1 MLPSAR
7 KLLLLLPLLHAAT
20 TAASSL
26 TVTIPPSNFL
36 PNPNVLPAG
45 THATLTTLSESP
57 KENANILS
65 APLTSSSTF
74 TFPSLP
80 APSKS
85 ESGSQS
91 KPKSYLLDIRSREY
105 VFAPYRVDVAADG
118 TVIGV
123 WETFR
128 GNAWSNRGAE
138 MFVATVG
145 GSAIEDVIVPAKVL
159 ARRGFYEERA
169 KFSPLSLF
177 KNPMI
182 LLAVFAMVVMF
193 AMPKLMENMDP
204 EMREE
209 FEKQSRGGPL
219 TAASRGAVS
228 GGNPANFDLAGWM
241 AGTTSSASAA
251 DGSSAATSGRES
263 GGASRR
269 RG

>member
-7 KLLLLLPLLHAAT
+7 NLLLLLPLLHAAT

-26 TVTIPPSNFL
+26 TITIPPSNFL

-57 KENANILS
+57 NGNDNILS

-85 ESGSQS
+85 ESGSGSQP

-159 ARRGFYEERA
+159 ARRGFYEERS
-169 KFSPLSLF
+169 KCEFVSLDVV
-177 KNPMI
+177 M
-182 LLAVFAMVVMF
+182 AMVVVMIYGYCYSYDYI
-193 AMPKLMENMDP
+193 E
-204 EMREE
+204 
-209 FEKQSRGGPL
+209 
-219 TAASRGAVS
+219 
-228 GGNPANFDLAGWM
+228 
-241 AGTTSSASAA
+241 
-251 DGSSAATSGRES
+251 
-263 GGASRR
+263 
-269 RG
+269 